1 MLNNFLISIY
11 LMLALFGNLIHCEEK
26 IEISDDNDYNRMTMA
41 NKYADYSFLNKRE
54 YEISK
59 NKEKGKI
66 KKPTKNTKQKQV
78 FSKANVNENRYRYKF
93 NSWG

>member
-1 MLNNFLISIY
+1 MLV
-11 LMLALFGNLIHCEEK
+11 LFGNLINCDEK
-26 IEISDDNDYNRMTMA
+26 IEIEFSDDNDYNRMIMA

-59 NKEKGKI
+59 KKEKGNI
-66 KKPTKNTKQKQV
+66 KKPIKNTKQKEV
-78 FSKANVNENRYRYKF
+78 LLKTNSNYNRYRYKF